1 MRLWQKIFLPS
12 AALTM
17 AGIFVIAM
25 SLVVRS
31 HTLQLMAQ
39 KEAVMSDSSKIITE
53 LERTLEE
60 RKRGYFLSSAI
71 MEELLVS
78 SCREMTDETMEV
90 SVRLLRENPYEGKDD
105 NFICLK
111 ENGIIY
117 LQTTAFLSG
126 ELWQINIE
134 KNMQP
139 LLEQFQE
146 EVRTVQAYGVV
157 VSMAISVF
165 LLILSVGIT
174 RPVKKMEEATK
185 RISAGDYSYR
195 IAYKGSDELS
205 ELSQHMNEMAAHIEA
220 DTDYIEKISENRRKF
235 IADMTHELKTP
246 LTSILGF
253 ADVLRIKPDISDE
266 ERRDYADIIFTE
278 AERLKLLSSRLMEL
292 ITISETKLQM
302 VPVDIAGLLA
312 REAEMYRPVSGKAG
326 VLLTLDLEPAVILAE
341 ETLLA
346 TLFVNLIDNARKA
359 SAPGKTIHIS
369 SRREDARALIQVAD
383 QGIGIPKEQIAY
395 VTEAFYMVDKARTR
409 KAGGAG
415 IGLAL
420 CKAIAAAHHGE
431 LTVESKVNA
440 GTTVTV
446 SIPLYES
453 GSEDQG

>member
-1 MRLWQKIFLPS
+1 
-12 AALTM
+12 
-17 AGIFVIAM
+17 
-25 SLVVRS
+25 
-31 HTLQLMAQ
+31 
-39 KEAVMSDSSKIITE
+39 
-53 LERTLEE
+53 
-60 RKRGYFLSSAI
+60 
-71 MEELLVS
+71 
-78 SCREMTDETMEV
+78 
-90 SVRLLRENPYEGKDD
+90 
-105 NFICLK
+105 
-111 ENGIIY
+111 
-117 LQTTAFLSG
+117 
-126 ELWQINIE
+126 
-134 KNMQP
+134 
-139 LLEQFQE
+139 
-146 EVRTVQAYGVV
+146 
-157 VSMAISVF
+157 
-165 LLILSVGIT
+165 
-174 RPVKKMEEATK
+174 
-185 RISAGDYSYR
+185 
-195 IAYKGSDELS
+195 
-205 ELSQHMNEMAAHIEA
+205 
-220 DTDYIEKISENRRKF
+220 
-235 IADMTHELKTP
+235 MTHELKTP

-302 VPVDIAGLLA
+302 VPVDIARLLA

-326 VLLTLDLEPAVILAE
+326 VLLTLDLEPAFILAE

-383 QGIGIPKEQIAY
+383 QGIGIPEEQIAY

-431 LTVESKVNA
+431 LTIESKVNA